1 MGMYFWYLFHHKFLL
16 PLSTRN
22 YGVAKLKVAEKL
34 VDCSKM
40 VLECYFLPLL
50 HLMTSFGQVLL

>member
-1 MGMYFWYLFHHKFLL
+1 MGMSFQYLLHNKFLL

-22 YGVAKLKVAEKL
+22 YGVAKLKVAERL

-50 HLMTSFGQVLL
+50 HLIT